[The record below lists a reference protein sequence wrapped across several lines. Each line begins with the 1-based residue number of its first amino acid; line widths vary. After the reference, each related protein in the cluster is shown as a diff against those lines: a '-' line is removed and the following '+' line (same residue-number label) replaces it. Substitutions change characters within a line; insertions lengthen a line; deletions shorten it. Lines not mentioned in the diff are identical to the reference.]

1 MQFDDVKR
9 AIERE
14 EIELWFQPIVSLS
27 DLSISGFEGLV
38 RWNHPAEG
46 VLGPGSFIEHA
57 LSDDLCEAF
66 NELVIIHAI
75 RFAQRTAAWPQLKIS
90 INFAANDLLESKIPA
105 RIRTH
110 LATHNVSA
118 KKIAIEITECD
129 TILYGETESVFNE
142 LSQMGISLS
151 VDDFGTGYASLTHVK
166 HIPLSTLKI
175 DRSFVLA
182 MEESSEDY
190 LIVENACNLGNSLH
204 VDVIAEGIERA
215 EQLGILKSF
224 DCTHG
229 QGFYFS
235 PAVPGD
241 EAIEM
246 LANRDQFA
254 VPQPAKPVSGPKSEV
269 RLDTAL
275 QSLEEIV
282 NCSSCQSQ
290 LGLGI
295 LELVPLSVF
304 LKSANGRFLWSNSYH
319 RLISLTNNA
328 VSNPAARD
336 IHPVEEAQSF
346 RADDLRVTSTGEAL
360 IGRREPCTVA
370 NGRRVE
376 LVTTKIPIYNSNGLI
391 VGILGFCND
400 DDTASTLHALHQS
413 GNAEDDNGGTV
424 CGLNKVA

>member
-1 MQFDDVKR
+1 MQFDDVKK

-27 DLSISGFEGLV
+27 DLNISGFEGLV
-38 RWNHPAEG
+38 RWRHPSEG

-66 NELVIIHAI
+66 NELVILQAI
-75 RFAQRTAAWPQLKIS
+75 RFAQRTAAWPQVKVS
-90 INFAANDLLESKIPA
+90 INFTANDLLESKIPA
-105 RIRTH
+105 RIQTH
-110 LATHNVSA
+110 LATHDVSA
-118 KKIAIEITECD
+118 KKIAIEITESD
-129 TILYGETESVFNE
+129 TISYTETESVFNE

-182 MEESSEDY
+182 MEECSEDY

-215 EQLGILKSF
+215 EQLDILKLF

-241 EAIEM
+241 EAVEM
-246 LANRDQFA
+246 LANRNQFA
-254 VPQPAKPVSGPKSEV
+254 VPQAEKPVSGPKAEV
-269 RLDTAL
+269 RLET
-275 QSLEEIV
+275 SLESMEEII
-282 NCSSCQSQ
+282 NCSDCQSQ
-290 LGLGI
+290 LGLGM
-295 LELVPLSVF
+295 LEFVPLSVF
-304 LKSANGRFLWSNSYH
+304 LKSANGRFVWSNSYH

-328 VSNPAARD
+328 VYNPAARD
-336 IHPVEEAQSF
+336 IHPIEEAQSF

-370 NGRRVE
+370 NGRRAE
-376 LVTTKIPIYNSNGLI
+376 LVTTKIPIYNSDGLI

-400 DDTASTLHALHQS
+400 DDTASTLAVLHET
-413 GNAEDDNGGTV
+413 GDAEDQSSDAV
-424 CGLNKVA
+424 CELNRVA